1 MTQLKV
7 KSRYRTQAIDYPE
20 GMIVECT
27 DAEAQALLND
37 SPGSFE
43 SVAEVPA
50 SNVGEA
56 AAADDLPVVAAEP
69 VIEEKPEV
77 EPEPE
82 PDLSAMSEETATGL
96 VVPDRKMRGGKVR
109 KSAKKK

>member
-20 GMIVECT
+20 GMIIECT
-27 DAEAQALLND
+27 EAEAQALLDD

-56 AAADDLPVVAAEP
+56 AADDLPAAADP
-69 VIEEKPEV
+69 VIED
-77 EPEPE
+77 EPEAE
-82 PDLSAMSEETATGL
+82 PDLAAMSTETATGL

>member
-69 VIEEKPEV
+69 VIEE

-109 KSAKKK
+109 KSAKK